1 MALIVAVAGVTS
13 AWPLRGVRL
22 SNVSLLAAP
31 MFLSVGAAWLL
42 LSRLGIGPRVFS
54 PLTVSLA
61 AVHFHFNGFTS
72 QVLIGATGRRLSP
85 ASPRRVTLHRL
96 VTLGAI
102 AGLPLLAVGKALPF
116 PAARIFGVGTIALS
130 FVGLSVT
137 SSAVALAERS
147 AVTRHLLLASAASA
161 AAAMGLV
168 GVYGVGELAGRDW
181 IDVGRMVATHGLL
194 MSLGFTLCGLVG
206 HLRLRR
212 G

>member
-1 MALIVAVAGVTS
+1 MVVGRWSRPSTRTSYYRPSFRARERVRRGLSRQLTAFFTS
-13 AWPLRGVRL
+13 API
-22 SNVSLLAAP
+22 LA
-31 MFLSVGAAWLL
+31 S
-42 LSRLGIGPRVFS
+42 S
-54 PLTVSLA
+54 
-61 AVHFHFNGFTS
+61 AV
-72 QVLIGATGRRLSP
+72 
-85 ASPRRVTLHRL
+85 HRL

-102 AGLPLLAVGKALPF
+102 AGLPRLAVGKALPL

-137 SSAVALAERS
+137 SSAVARAARS
-147 AVTRHLLLASAASA
+147 AVTRHLLLVSAASVA
-161 AAAMGLV
+161 AAVGLA

-181 IDVGRMVATHGLL
+181 IDVGRMVATQGLL